1 MKIHK
6 TKQPMILKYNTN
18 TSFSMT
24 HTQPTTPL
32 PPRFLFLIMS
42 IVLCDIIAIQTKKN
56 QNRWGFKSNAC
67 RNDIYIVKF
76 LIQKEKRKHKFCCIG
91 TLTKVQACTCKSILE
106 HLLHESREKLHLFFL
121 GHLLHL
127 SLLG

>member
-32 PPRFLFLIMS
+32 APRFLFLIMS
-42 IVLCDIIAIQTKKN
+42 IVLCDIIAIQTK
-56 QNRWGFKSNAC
+56 GYIYIY
-67 RNDIYIVKF
+67 IYIVKF